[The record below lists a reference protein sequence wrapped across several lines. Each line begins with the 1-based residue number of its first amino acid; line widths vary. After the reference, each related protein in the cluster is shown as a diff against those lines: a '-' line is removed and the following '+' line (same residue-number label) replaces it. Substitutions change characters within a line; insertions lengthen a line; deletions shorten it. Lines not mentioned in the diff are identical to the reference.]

1 MNKKEISEIKRT
13 LTKERNCLE
22 RICGCYVDAEKNK
35 VLTFRESFLSLP
47 EDEMFKYFEIFRK
60 NFSGTLEKNMLNL
73 EFPLEQEM
81 PEGTQTMLLA
91 LRDSELKDDEIL
103 EKFYDQIIASYYH
116 PENYI
121 ILLAYGVYDIP
132 LKTTDGMDLDDASD
146 YMYSF
151 VLCSLCPVALSKA
164 GLCYNAET
172 NSIRDSM
179 RSWMLGLPEQG
190 FLFPAFNDRNTDI
203 HSLLYYT
210 KKSEEV
216 SFEMVDQVLGCAQPV
231 TAGEQL
237 ASFQNIV
244 EETMGEDCVFDVVRN
259 IHENLNEM
267 LEEAKDS
274 PDPVELDEADMK
286 RLLSASG
293 ADAGHLE
300 QFEEVYEKQ
309 LESHQKMA
317 AKNIAGPSKFEVR
330 TPDVTVKVNP
340 LRTDLVETRVI
351 DGRPYLMIAI
361 SDGVEVNGIHIQPES
376 VSTETAGQVPAEF
389 EEEEDGNSS
398 AERSDDTENV
408 YL

>member
-13 LTKERNCLE
+13 LTKEKNCLE

-35 VLTFRESFLSLP
+35 VLTFREAFLSLP

-91 LRDSELKDDEIL
+91 LRDSELKDDELL

-132 LKTTDGMDLDDASD
+132 MKTSDGFEMDDASD

-216 SFEMVDQVLGCAQPV
+216 SFELVDQVLGCSQPV

-244 EETMGEDCVFDVVRN
+244 EETMGEDCDFDIVRN
-259 IHENLNEM
+259 IHENLNEL

-274 PDPVELDEADMK
+274 PDPVELDEGDMK

-293 ADAGHLE
+293 AESEHLE
-300 QFEEVYEKQ
+300 RFDEIYEKQ
-309 LESHQKMA
+309 LDSRQKMA
-317 AKNIAGPSKFEVR
+317 AKNIAASSKFEVK

-340 LRTDLVETRVI
+340 QRTDLIETRI
-351 DGRPYLMIAI
+351 LDGRPCLVIAV
-361 SDGVEVNGIHIQPES
+361 SDGVEVNGIHITSQSIIGKSTGEFYDKRTIS
-376 VSTETAGQVPAEF
+376 EHIGTVSK
-389 EEEEDGNSS
+389 
-398 AERSDDTENV
+398 RSGKE
-408 YL
+408 